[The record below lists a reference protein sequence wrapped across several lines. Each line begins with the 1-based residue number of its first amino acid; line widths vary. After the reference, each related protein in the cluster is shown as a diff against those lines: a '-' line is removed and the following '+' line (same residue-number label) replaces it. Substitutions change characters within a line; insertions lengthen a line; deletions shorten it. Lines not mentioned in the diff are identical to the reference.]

1 MLSILQL
8 LQARGSVTAAEVA
21 DELEIS
27 TRTAR
32 RDLDALGQAGF
43 PVYATRG
50 RGGGWQLLGDGTT
63 DLTGLTSDEVVSL
76 FAALSTTR
84 LADAEA
90 TAKFGQALHKLAVA
104 VPAAFRDKAQIAA
117 TSYVVRDSW
126 HDNPQPVGPLR
137 SRTMPT
143 DRLDAIHQQLH
154 HAVINQS
161 RVHLVYQS
169 PGRPQTE
176 RMIDP
181 LGLLIVRAVPYVV
194 AETAA
199 GRRTFRLDRVVELT
213 PTEERFERPAGF
225 SLQQLWP
232 EIVASVRDQWQ
243 TVDVRFDVE
252 RTVLPIVRQL
262 FRDVPF
268 TAEPAADD
276 RGWVSCQARCS
287 SAREAAGYLAGLGNW
302 ATVRE
307 PAEVVELLG
316 MIGRQLGD
324 AYGHVTTGA
333 RHQV

>member
-21 DELEIS
+21 EELEIS
-27 TRTAR
+27 ARTAR

-43 PVYATRG
+43 PVYARRG

-76 FAALSTTR
+76 FAALSSTR
-84 LADAEA
+84 LADAEVA
-90 TAKFGQALHKLAVA
+90 AQFGQALQKLAVA
-104 VPAAFRDKAQIAA
+104 IPAAFRDKAQIAA

-126 HDNPQPVGPLR
+126 HDDTTPVRRLR
-137 SRTMPT
+137 SATMPAE
-143 DRLDAIHQQLH
+143 RLDAIHQELH
-154 HAVINQS
+154 RAVIDQA
-161 RVHLVYQS
+161 RVHLVYRS

-176 RMIDP
+176 RMIEP

-194 AETAA
+194 AQTAA

-213 PTEERFERPAGF
+213 TTDERFERPPGF
-225 SLQQLWP
+225 SLQALWP

-243 TVDVRFDVE
+243 TVEVRFEVD

-268 TAEPAADD
+268 RAEQPSTGAE
-276 RGWVSCQARCS
+276 RVPCVARCS
-287 SAREAAGYLAGLGNW
+287 SAREASGYLAGLGDW
-302 ATVRE
+302 ASVHEPTEVRQ
-307 PAEVVELLG
+307 ALG
-316 MIGRQLGD
+316 LIGRQLSA
-324 AYGHVTTGA
+324 AYDE
-333 RHQV
+333 